1 MLLPELKQA
10 LLNNQIMNQL
20 LIFKYDDTDFIC
32 NEYIEKIANINSAE
46 IIYINYLGDIPQSN
60 PFLEEKLLY
69 VYKCEIL
76 NELPPQINNL
86 IIVTGKIVKEIL
98 EKVKD
103 YVILFPKIE
112 DWMLEDYVAIKCPGL
127 DKDMI
132 SWLVYSFKD
141 PYRLMS
147 EVDKIRIFPPDTQKY
162 IFNFLNSSNSFESP
176 MENTSFNI
184 STALQNKD
192 TKTLSSILSND
203 NIKDINYIAILSIIQ
218 NNIKKLCKVWLNK
231 QPTQDNTGLK
241 SNQIWAINKLPRTY
255 TKEQLIKALELTS
268 NLNQKIKSGEF
279 PINLTLD
286 YIVIKLL
293 GGFV

>member
-10 LLNNQIMNQL
+10 LLNNQIINQL

-32 NEYIEKIANINSAE
+32 NEYIEKIANINNAE
-46 IIYINYLGDIPQSN
+46 ITYINHLEDIPQSN
-60 PFLEEKLLY
+60 SFLEEKLLY

-86 IIVTGKIVKEIL
+86 IIIANKIAKEVL
-98 EKVKD
+98 EKIKD

-112 DWMLEDYVAIKCPGL
+112 DWMLEDYIAIKCPGL

-132 SWLVYSFKD
+132 SWLIYSFKD
-141 PYRLMS
+141 PYRLML
-147 EVDKIRIFPPDTQKY
+147 EIDKIRIFPPDTQKY
-162 IFNFLNSSNSFESP
+162 IFNFLNNNNSFESL
-176 MENTSFNI
+176 MENISFNI
-184 STALQNKD
+184 STAIQNKD
-192 TKTLSSILSND
+192 IKTLSSILSND

-293 GGFV
+293 GGFI

>member
-10 LLNNQIMNQL
+10 LLNNQIINQL

-32 NEYIEKIANINSAE
+32 NEYIEKIANINNAE
-46 IIYINYLGDIPQSN
+46 IIYINHLEDIPQSN
-60 PFLEEKLLY
+60 PFLEGKLLY

-76 NELPPQINNL
+76 NELPPQISNL
-86 IIVTGKIVKEIL
+86 IIITGKIVKEIL
-98 EKVKD
+98 EKIKD
-103 YVILFPKIE
+103 YVVLFPKIE
-112 DWMLEDYVAIKCPGL
+112 DWMLEDYITIKCPGL

-141 PYRLMS
+141 PYRLML

-162 IFNFLNSSNSFESP
+162 IFNFLNNNNSFESP
-176 MENTSFNI
+176 MENISFNI
-184 STALQNKD
+184 STAIQNKD
-192 TKTLSSILSND
+192 IKTLSSILSND

-255 TKEQLIKALELTS
+255 TKEQLIRALELTS

-286 YIVIKLL
+286 YIIIKLL